1 LHPKSWQQY
10 NSTDHDV
17 ARLFA
22 NLVRKL
28 YNKQTNLKRKS
39 MTPTPEIE
47 HIVEQAVKIAQQK
60 QHEYVTTEHLLLSMI
75 RFAPFRKTADSF
87 GVEVDQLD
95 LELDAY
101 LNSLVSLVKS
111 DVETPKKT
119 QALERIFNRAN
130 VQVMFTGRRT
140 LSIIDLYLSI
150 MSEGNSH
157 AQYYM
162 LKYGMKKAEF
172 VEFWHKNYKPTDVK
186 MSSQQADEVLTEY
199 CTSLTARAQ
208 KNQLEPMIGRG
219 KELEEMI
226 TVLARRFKANVL
238 MVGDPGVGKTH
249 IVDGLAQEIHAGRVP
264 EFLKG
269 HEVWSLEIGSL
280 LAGSKYRGEFEE
292 KFKAVIAALEAKKN
306 CILFVD
312 EAHTMKG
319 AGAGST
325 AGLDF
330 ANMLKPAITK
340 GSLKIVASTTWEEFY
355 ESFEKDRALMRRF
368 YRLAIDEPDANTT
381 EQILIGLSPR
391 LEQFHNV
398 LIDTEAMTTAVELA
412 NRYIHDR
419 KNPDKSID
427 LIDAACARERV
438 KDQGTVTITRAMIEA
453 QLSRVTGVPTDKLQ
467 NERSAKIVELESN
480 IKQKLYGQDA
490 AVDAV
495 LDRVYISFAGISN
508 ENRPMASFLFLGPTG
523 TGKTELAR
531 LLSRNL
537 DMPLLKY
544 DMSEFQERHS
554 VSSLIGAPP
563 GYVGFEDGSVG
574 GGKLI
579 SDISKNP
586 FSIILFDEIEK
597 AHPDVSNILLQMLD
611 EGVLTS
617 SNGKKVNVKNSII
630 ILTSNLGAAAAEGNN
645 IGFGS
650 QEKTGEDERALK
662 EFFKP
667 EMRNRIDQIV
677 KFSKLDTL
685 AIKKVVLKF
694 TEELKTSLANK
705 SIRLTL
711 TEAVVDMLADKGY
724 DAKMGARPLS
734 RKIDQLI
741 RVPLSKRILFD
752 RLSNCDITAD
762 MSGND
767 VVFDVVAHEIPVV
780 DDDGIIR
787 FPGA

>member
-1 LHPKSWQQY
+1 
-10 NSTDHDV
+10 
-17 ARLFA
+17 
-22 NLVRKL
+22 
-28 YNKQTNLKRKS
+28 
-39 MTPTPEIE
+39 MTPSAEIE
-47 HIVEQAVKIAQQK
+47 HIVEQAVAIASQN
-60 QHEYVTTEHLLLSMI
+60 QHEYVVTEHLLLAML
-75 RFAPFRKTADSF
+75 RYAPFRRVVDKF
-87 GVEVDQLD
+87 GVNIDMLD
-95 LELDAY
+95 AELDAY
-101 LNSLVSLVKS
+101 VVSLVSLVKDS
-111 DVETPKKT
+111 SETPKKT

-130 VQVMFTGRRT
+130 VQAMFTGRRVFGV
-140 LSIIDLYLSI
+140 IDLYLSI
-150 MSEGNSH
+150 MSESNSH

-162 LKYGMKKAEF
+162 LKYGMKKVEF
-172 VEFWHKNYKPTDVK
+172 VEFWQKNYQPQDVK
-186 MSSQQADEVLTEY
+186 MSSNQADEILAEH
-199 CTSLTARAQ
+199 CTSLTVRAE
-208 KNQLEPMIGRG
+208 KNQLEPMIGRS

-249 IVDGLAQEIHAGRVP
+249 IVDGLAQEIQAGRVP

-292 KFKAVIAALEAKKN
+292 KFKQVISALEAKKN

-368 YRLAIDEPDANTT
+368 YRLAVDEPDTATT

-398 LIDTEAMTTAVELA
+398 MIDTEAMTTAVELA

-427 LIDAACARERV
+427 IIDAACARERV
-438 KDQGTVTITRAMIEA
+438 KDQGTVTITRDMIEQQVA
-453 QLSRVTGVPTDKLQ
+453 RMTGVPTDKLQ

-480 IKQKLYGQDA
+480 IKQKLYGQDS

-508 ENRPMASFLFLGPTG
+508 EKRPMASFLFLGPTG

-531 LLSRNL
+531 LLSQNL
-537 DMPLLKY
+537 DMNLLKY

-554 VSSLIGAPP
+554 VASLIGAPP
-563 GYVGFEDGSVG
+563 GYVGFEDGNVG

-611 EGVLTS
+611 EGTITS
-617 SNGKKVNVKNSII
+617 SSGKRVNVKNCII
-630 ILTSNLGAAAAEGNN
+630 ILTSNLGAAASEVNN

-685 AIKKVVLKF
+685 AIKKVVVKF
-694 TEELKTSLANK
+694 TEELKTSLLAKN
-705 SIRLTL
+705 IRLNM
-711 TEAVVDMLADKGY
+711 TEAVIDMLADKGY

-762 MSGND
+762 MLD
-767 VVFDVVAHEIPVV
+767 DAVVFDVVAHEIPVV
-780 DDDGIIR
+780 GDDGIIR
-787 FPGA
+787 FPAP